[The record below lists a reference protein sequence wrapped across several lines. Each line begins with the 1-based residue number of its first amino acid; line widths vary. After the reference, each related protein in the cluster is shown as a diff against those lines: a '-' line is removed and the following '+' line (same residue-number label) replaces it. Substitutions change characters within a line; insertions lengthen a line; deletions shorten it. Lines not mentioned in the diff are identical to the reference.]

1 MNQSIVCGIDNSD
14 VSRSA
19 ARVAARLARE
29 LGCKLILVHV
39 VDDPPAFPY
48 GDARLRE
55 LKRRDAI
62 AEATPMLEDVAGTL
76 ADIVPETRVLFGDPV
91 KALTYVS
98 ESQQTELLVV
108 GSRGRGPFAAAV
120 LGSVSSALART
131 AARPIVVVP
140 SVAAAHRFLIST
152 PGGRVVCGLHGS
164 DASKRV
170 LRLAAGLA
178 EHMELELE
186 PVSIDSDGPGS
197 HVPSETSSRRRQVYR
212 GAAVERLR
220 ERVVAADASAI
231 VVGSHGRGTWHAVAL
246 GSLSD
251 GLAADAPVP
260 VVVVPHAAR
269 LPRAAESVA
278 HATLEEILHERARP
292 GQQAVVK
299 GRPRRR
305 AIIGHERPRRF
316 SQGLEQF
323 PETPSKLRQGRF
335 SDGLEELPTTPRG
348 LRAGR
353 FSDGIEQRHESA
365 ATAHRGSFADSFEG
379 DVSTPGSKAGYL
391 LPSESTVE
399 RLDM

>member
-76 ADIVPETRVLFGDPV
+76 ADIVPETRVLFGDPI

-98 ESQQTELLVV
+98 ESQRPSSWSSVRAVAGRSRLRCWAVFPAR
-108 GSRGRGPFAAAV
+108 SRGPPRVQSWSSPPWRR
-120 LGSVSSALART
+120 LIGSS
-131 AARPIVVVP
+131 
-140 SVAAAHRFLIST
+140 IST

-231 VVGSHGRGTWHAVAL
+231 VVGSRGRGTWHAVAL

-305 AIIGHERPRRF
+305 ESSDTSGPGASVRGSSSFPRRRASSVRGGSATASKSCRPRPAACVPDA
-316 SQGLEQF
+316 S
-323 PETPSKLRQGRF
+323 
-335 SDGLEELPTTPRG
+335 
-348 LRAGR
+348 
-353 FSDGIEQRHESA
+353 
-365 ATAHRGSFADSFEG
+365 ATASSSATSRRRRPPRELRRQLRRRRFDA
-379 DVSTPGSKAGYL
+379 
-391 LPSESTVE
+391 
-399 RLDM
+399 RLQGWILAAFGINR